1 VRSEKKVQLTLL
13 IIISLILI
21 PQMCLAGKYTGDF
34 MYIGVGVRSLGMGGA
49 VSSIADDASAIFWN
63 PAGVSQIRKTEVEV
77 MHAFLYEN
85 LAHYDNVSI
94 CQPLPNEVTIG
105 LSWTRLTIPD
115 IPVFLEDYL
124 IEHPNVAERSSRL
137 DWNLP
142 GVADS
147 SFTSYDDLFQFCFSK
162 HLRTKLDFGWAFF
175 EVPLDVYFGGNIKYI
190 KREILSN
197 LGNGTGFDVGLLLK
211 SPLAGLV
218 DIDWLGDF
226 SFGVNMQNI
235 GGTTITW
242 DTESQNQDEVLFNTK
257 LGISL
262 EQPLPKQHLNL
273 ILAMDTDYVYD
284 KTHYY
289 GMEIQYK
296 RLLSARMGYYFEEY
310 TAGLSVNIY
319 EFILDYAFVTNT
331 LGNTNRIG
339 MRFNF

>member
-1 VRSEKKVQLTLL
+1 MKSEKRRGV
-13 IIISLILI
+13 IIILGAFLLL
-21 PQMCLAGKYTGDF
+21 PLFCMAGKYTGDF
-34 MYIGVGVRSLGMGGA
+34 MYIGSGVRSLGMGGA
-49 VSSIADDASAIFWN
+49 VASIADDPSAIFWN
-63 PAGVSQIRKTEVEV
+63 PAGISQIRKTEIEV
-77 MHAFLYEN
+77 MHAFLYDN
-85 LAHYDNVSI
+85 LAYYDNVSI

-105 LSWTRLTIPD
+105 LNWTRLTIPD

-142 GVADS
+142 GIPDS

-162 HLRTKLDFGWAFF
+162 HVRTNLDFGWAFF
-175 EVPLDVYFGGNIKYI
+175 EVPLDIYFGGNIKYV
-190 KREILSN
+190 KRQILNN
-197 LGNGTGFDVGLLLK
+197 LGNGTGFDLGILLS

-218 DIDWLGDF
+218 DIDWLGKF
-226 SFGVNMQNI
+226 NFGLNMQNI
-235 GGTTITW
+235 AGTTITW
-242 DTESQNQDEVLFNTK
+242 DTESQHQDDILFNTK

-262 EQPLPKQHLNL
+262 DQPIPVWNLNL

-284 KTHYY
+284 RTHHY
-289 GMEIQYK
+289 GMEVQYK
-296 RLLSARMGYYFEEY
+296 RLLSARVGYYDEEY
-310 TAGLSVNIY
+310 TTGVSINVY